1 MTLFNQPEN
10 YYNNSLSQ
18 ISNISF
24 IKILLIS
31 VINIKTQKYT
41 HTSPHSS
48 PEVFFDLLHSTA
60 QSSRLQSLI
69 DLSPYN
75 QNFNLGKSRQ
85 IFHHSLKEHHKI
97 SNIPKFRC
105 EML

>member
-1 MTLFNQPEN
+1 MPTKEKFASREQIFLVEN
-10 YYNNSLSQ
+10 GLE
-18 ISNISF
+18 
-24 IKILLIS
+24 L
-31 VINIKTQKYT
+31 
-41 HTSPHSS
+41 P
-48 PEVFFDLLHSTA
+48 
-60 QSSRLQSLI
+60 I

-75 QNFNLGKSRQ
+75 QNFDLGKSRQ

>member
-1 MTLFNQPEN
+1 MPVERAAVTGGGGSAIP
-10 YYNNSLSQ
+10 
-18 ISNISF
+18 
-24 IKILLIS
+24 LIM
-31 VINIKTQKYT
+31 
-41 HTSPHSS
+41 
-48 PEVFFDLLHSTA
+48 
-60 QSSRLQSLI
+60 

-75 QNFNLGKSRQ
+75 QNFDLGKSRQ

>member
-1 MTLFNQPEN
+1 MIFHG
-10 YYNNSLSQ
+10 YK
-18 ISNISF
+18 F
-24 IKILLIS
+24 AILKFGK
-31 VINIKTQKYT
+31 VDM
-41 HTSPHSS
+41 
-48 PEVFFDLLHSTA
+48 EM
-60 QSSRLQSLI
+60 

-75 QNFNLGKSRQ
+75 QNFDLGKSRQ